1 LRKWKRPCRGTGIFC
16 GGSTPKGAFSFPDRK
31 NRAKGGVILSRSE
44 KRTELEAALAEDP
57 FQKAGVAEYTVLEFR
72 PTFTSAPLAFL
83 KET

>member
-1 LRKWKRPCRGTGIFC
+1 
-16 GGSTPKGAFSFPDRK
+16 
-31 NRAKGGVILSRSE
+31 VILSRSE